1 MIDNDRTLLF
11 EDSDPGVPGTSW
23 WSTPGGGIDEG
34 ESEIHAAIRE
44 VAEETGYEL
53 GAAELLGPIAKRHVV
68 HGYSD
73 LVIEQDESF
82 FLAMVSPF
90 EVDISAHTPDERLTL
105 LGHRWWTHDDLRH
118 TDEWIWPHEL
128 VELWSL
134 AGQPDIWPIDLGTQE
149 ESTVLDVSPRPTRRP
164 SRGIATSAAGDPA
177 PVLRPASMDTKGFA
191 HRPLTGS
198 GREPD
203 ARDACTR
210 DVVPHEAHELA
221 V

>member
-1 MIDNDRTLLF
+1 MTARCCSRTAT
-11 EDSDPGVPGTSW
+11 PGFRAPAGGV
-23 WSTPGGGIDEG
+23 TPGGGIDEG

-44 VAEETGYEL
+44 VAEETGYQLAE
-53 GAAELLGPIAKRHVV
+53 AELLGPIARRHVV

-90 EVDISAHTPDERLTL
+90 EVDISAHTADERLTL

-134 AGQPDIWPIDLGTQE
+134 AGQPDSWPVDLGTQE
-149 ESTVLDVSPRPTRRP
+149 ESTVLDV
-164 SRGIATSAAGDPA
+164 A
-177 PVLRPASMDTKGFA
+177 
-191 HRPLTGS
+191 
-198 GREPD
+198 
-203 ARDACTR
+203 
-210 DVVPHEAHELA
+210 
-221 V
+221 

>member
-23 WSTPGGGIDEG
+23 WTTPGGGVDEG
-34 ESEIHAAIRE
+34 ESEISAAIRE
-44 VAEETGYEL
+44 VAEETGYRLTER
-53 GAAELLGPIAKRHVV
+53 ELLGPIAKRHVV

-90 EVDISAHTPDERLTL
+90 EMDISAHTPDERLTL

-118 TDEWIWPHEL
+118 TDDWVWPHEL

-134 AGQPDIWPIDLGTQE
+134 AGQPDAWPYRSWHPGG
-149 ESTVLDVSPRPTRRP
+149 V
-164 SRGIATSAAGDPA
+164 
-177 PVLRPASMDTKGFA
+177 
-191 HRPLTGS
+191 HGS
-198 GREPD
+198 GRDVEVPTVSAQSGRTERNLQFRFPSSRCD
-203 ARDACTR
+203 AVGFGRTPA
-210 DVVPHEAHELA
+210 
-221 V
+221 